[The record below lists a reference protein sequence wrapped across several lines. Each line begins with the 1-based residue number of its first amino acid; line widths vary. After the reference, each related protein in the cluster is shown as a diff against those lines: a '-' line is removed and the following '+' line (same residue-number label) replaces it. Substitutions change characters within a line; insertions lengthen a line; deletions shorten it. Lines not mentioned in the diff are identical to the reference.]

1 MFAAKLALLS
11 AAAVAVAA
19 QDMSMPAAMPALP
32 TDTPTPA
39 MPTPAAPAASAAP
52 AAAAGNCSEFRQSVV
67 TMLNTCV
74 QNGEDNAGIITMQAQ
89 ADAAFLAIAKCSCAG
104 ILPLESNFLNFEE
117 TCPDPATGKPQTAEV
132 KANGNQTLALCK
144 VGDYAGAAAS
154 MNLYINMGGKKWTPS
169 ATISS
174 AIPSASASV
183 SAAKPSSAVATPA
196 PSGVVAPAPSTS
208 VSSPAAAAAGG
219 ANSAASTAFS
229 SSVIVGVA
237 GLLVAGLS
245 FF

>member
-19 QDMSMPAAMPALP
+19 QDMSAPAAMPALP
-32 TDTPTPA
+32 TDIPTPA
-39 MPTPAAPAASAAP
+39 MPTPAASAASAAP
-52 AAAAGNCSEFRQSVV
+52 SAAAGNCSEFQQSVV
-67 TMLNTCV
+67 TILDTCF
-74 QNGEDNAGIITMQAQ
+74 QTGMGNAGIITMQAQ
-89 ADAAFLAIAKCSCAG
+89 ADAAFLAMAKCSCAG
-104 ILPLESNFLNFEE
+104 MLPIESNFLNFEE
-117 TCPDPATGKPQTAEV
+117 TCPDPATGKPQTAEE
-132 KANGNQTLALCK
+132 KASGAQTFALCK
-144 VGDYAGAAAS
+144 AGDYAGAAAS
-154 MNLYINMGGKKWTPS
+154 MHLYINMGGKKWTPS

-183 SAAKPSSAVATPA
+183 SAAKPSGAVATPA
-196 PSGVVAPAPSTS
+196 PSSAVAPAPSTS
-208 VSSPAAAAAGG
+208 VSSPG

-229 SSVIVGVA
+229 SSVVVGVA

>member
-19 QDMSMPAAMPALP
+19 QDMSAPAAMPALP
-32 TDTPTPA
+32 TDIPTPA
-39 MPTPAAPAASAAP
+39 MPTPTASAANAAP
-52 AAAAGNCSEFRQSVV
+52 SAAAGNCSQFQQSFV
-67 TMLNTCV
+67 TMLDTCV
-74 QNGEDNAGIITMQAQ
+74 QTGIDNAGIITMQAQ

-104 ILPLESNFLNFEE
+104 MLPLESNFLNFEE
-117 TCPDPATGKPQTAEV
+117 SCPDPATGKPQTAEE
-132 KANGNQTLALCK
+132 KATGAQTFALCK
-144 VGDYAGAAAS
+144 AGDYAGAAAS
-154 MNLYINMGGKKWTPS
+154 MHLYINMGGQKWTPS

-174 AIPSASASV
+174 AIPSASTSV
-183 SAAKPSSAVATPA
+183 SAAKPSAAVATPA
-196 PSGVVAPAPSTS
+196 PSSVVTPAPSTS
-208 VSSPAAAAAGG
+208 VSSPAAAAGG

-229 SSVIVGVA
+229 SSVVVGVA